1 MQGNDYSLARFEHAS
16 ADELRE
22 VLRRLITGYRRIQV
36 NEGPLHVKLARIEEL
51 TDREIAPPPGA
62 GD

>member
-36 NEGPLHVKLARIEEL
+36 NEGQLHRKLADIADL
-51 TDREIAPPPGA
+51 TDRTIAPPPDR